1 MADTQ
6 VATELLTIEEYLR
19 LAADEPF
26 EIIDGER
33 IILTPAVAGHQ
44 AVSRSLYD
52 KLRDHVKANELGEV
66 FYEMTFILTAQRRWV
81 KGSRVPDLCFIR
93 ADRWQDYVA
102 SNPDWREKPLVI
114 VPDLVVEIISPEDTY
129 GKLNRK
135 VAAYLKDGVRTVWVV
150 DPAPRTVT
158 VYASDGTKTLLSTSD
173 ILTGRDVI
181 PGFEIAVSA
190 LFA

>member
-33 IILTPAVAGHQ
+33 IILTPAVAGRQ

-135 VAAYLKDGVRTVWVV
+135 VAVYLKDGVRTVWVI